1 MPATFRRIQ
10 LDSREDLRK
19 RFRVRDR
26 AYQISPF
33 SYVSM
38 RAVVVV
44 LIDSIFDVAPPS
56 SSVLFDHF
64 CAKNLMR
71 FLKIFVARVSRA
83 KNNFLFLFCALAKVN
98 TVNDISVLSSI
109 LCALCDVKQ
118 MFVLSE
124 MFFKSTWY

>member
-1 MPATFRRIQ
+1 
-10 LDSREDLRK
+10 
-19 RFRVRDR
+19 
-26 AYQISPF
+26 
-33 SYVSM
+33 M

-64 CAKNLMR
+64 CAKNLMK
-71 FLKIFVARVSRA
+71 FLKFLSLSVVS
-83 KNNFLFLFCALAKVN
+83 KKQLFLFCAPKVN

-109 LCALCDVKQ
+109 LYALCEKQ
-118 MFVLSE
+118 MFVVSE